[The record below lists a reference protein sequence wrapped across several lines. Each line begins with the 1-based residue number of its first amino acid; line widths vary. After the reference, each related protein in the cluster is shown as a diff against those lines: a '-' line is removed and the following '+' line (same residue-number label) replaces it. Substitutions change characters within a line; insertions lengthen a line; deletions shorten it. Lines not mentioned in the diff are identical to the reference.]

1 MLTAKM
7 FAYNARGCLKVSD
20 QSRVLGGGL
29 PSRLQILTRQ
39 NVIRLVYNFNN
50 IYDIKDTHNN
60 NINNIKATYLYHFRA
75 ARPSLA
81 VGPIHPGEA
90 ISQGGTKMLK
100 QKNLECRIM

>member
-29 PSRLQILTRQ
+29 PSRLKILSHQ

-60 NINNIKATYLYHFRA
+60 NINNIKATYLYHLRA